1 MEGADPIITP
11 AQSEKW
17 FEEGLRFVGLAHYG
31 KSAYAVG
38 TGDAGPLT
46 PAGVELLKEFQR
58 LGMIVDLTHSS
69 DPSFFQALD
78 VFSGPVIASHN
89 NCRAIIPGDRQ
100 YSDEQIKLLVQRNA
114 VIGAS
119 FDGWMLY
126 PNYKHGQTP
135 KDAITYADVVN
146 HIDHI
151 CQIAGN
157 TNHVAIGSD
166 LDGGFGYEQTPKEL
180 TSIADLQL
188 LAPVLKSRGYSD
200 DDVIKIFHGN
210 WLRFFREHLPK

>member
-1 MEGADPIITP
+1 
-11 AQSEKW
+11 
-17 FEEGLRFVGLAHYG
+17 
-31 KSAYAVG
+31 
-38 TGDAGPLT
+38 
-46 PAGVELLKEFQR
+46 
-58 LGMIVDLTHSS
+58 MIVDLTHSS

-100 YSDEQIKLLVQRNA
+100 YSDEQIKLLIQRKA

-119 FDGWMLY
+119 CDGWMLY

-135 KDAITYADVVN
+135 KDAITYNDIVN

-180 TSIADLQL
+180 NSIADLQL
-188 LAPVLKSRGYSD
+188 ARAGAEIPRLHGRRRRQNLPRQLAAIFPRAFAEIIIATDGAPMTTDQKQVLTLSLSVFIRAPS
-200 DDVIKIFHGN
+200 VANLLFQ
-210 WLRFFREHLPK
+210 

>member
-1 MEGADPIITP
+1 MEGGDPIITP

-46 PAGVELLKEFQR
+46 PAGVELLKEFDR

-69 DPSFFQALD
+69 DPSFFQALE

-100 YSDEQIKLLVQRNA
+100 YSDEQIKLLIQRNA
-114 VIGAS
+114 VIGG
-119 FDGWMLY
+119 FNCDGWMLL
-126 PNYKHGQTP
+126 PDYKHGQTP
-135 KDAITYADVVN
+135 KGCDYL
-146 HIDHI
+146 
-151 CQIAGN
+151 CGCRQ
-157 TNHVAIGSD
+157 S
-166 LDGGFGYEQTPKEL
+166 Y
-180 TSIADLQL
+180 
-188 LAPVLKSRGYSD
+188 
-200 DDVIKIFHGN
+200 
-210 WLRFFREHLPK
+210 